1 MPRFLLSSLKEGWG
15 QLTGEEAH
23 HVVKVQRY
31 RINDMIEVV
40 GDARVFR
47 GVISEL
53 QEGLVTVKI
62 EAELR
67 SSEPQL
73 DVTLYQGVVKGDKL
87 ELIIQKAVELGV
99 SRIVPVMCRRT
110 IVVLDEKK
118 ARERTARWQR
128 IAQEASKQSGRAKVP
143 LIDQPLSLVEAL
155 TQDVSQLRV
164 MAYEGGGTT
173 LKACFSRLP
182 LIQTA
187 SCLIGPEGGFDPVEV
202 DLAKSH
208 GFIIVGL
215 GPRILRAETAP
226 LALLSILMYELGDIG
241 GS

>member
-187 SCLIGPEGGFDPVEV
+187 SC
-202 DLAKSH
+202 
-208 GFIIVGL
+208 
-215 GPRILRAETAP
+215 
-226 LALLSILMYELGDIG
+226 
-241 GS
+241 